1 MNYAHVM
8 PVRHFHFRFVLTLTV
23 LLVSAMTSSIP
34 VIAQQ
39 KTGPGIMGDD
49 SLTWHGITLYG
60 IVDIG
65 LQYDTHAAPF
75 SDYFMAG
82 SSDIVQKNSRSGI
95 GGVTSN
101 NLSQSRVGLQGT
113 EPLNFGDW
121 SGVFKLE
128 TFFNPASG
136 QLSDALKSLTQNN

>member
-1 MNYAHVM
+1 A
-8 PVRHFHFRFVLTLTV
+8 
-23 LLVSAMTSSIP
+23 SAAPAAASSL
-34 VIAQQ
+34 
-39 KTGPGIMGDD
+39 
-49 SLTWHGITLYG
+49 SWLGITLYG
-60 IVDIG
+60 IVDVV

-95 GGVTSN
+95 AGVTSN
-101 NLSQSRVGLQGT
+101 NLSQSRIGPNGS
-113 EPLNFGDW
+113 EPLSFGDW

-136 QLSDALKSLTQNN
+136 QISDALKSLTQNNGRALHDQNTNLDSSVEV